1 MVNKQLSSIF
11 SVPRV
16 LGLSVHPTCC
26 SSVVLEEF
34 DVTWPVALTVT
45 TVVVR
50 RRNPRR
56 IMLYMIP
63 EFVGS
68 ILIATE
74 GSNRTVVP

>member
-16 LGLSVHPTCC
+16 LGLSIHPTRC
-26 SSVVLEEF
+26 SPVVLEEF
-34 DVTWPVALTVT
+34 DLTRVVALTVT
-45 TVVVR
+45 AVVVR

-56 IMLYMIP
+56 LMLYIIA

-74 GSNRTVVP
+74 GSNRTVVL